1 MQIANQSVSFGSLS
15 GSGPQ
20 TQTVTVTMPAAVTQ
34 ATAILNGF
42 IAEYSGGDD
51 HHLGQL
57 NIQVSVAAINGAN
70 VAVSVQL
77 GLRDW
82 SDNWDDGYDGEVFFT
97 VIGQ

>member
-42 IAEYSGGDD
+42 IAE
-51 HHLGQL
+51 
-57 NIQVSVAAINGAN
+57 
-70 VAVSVQL
+70 
-77 GLRDW
+77 
-82 SDNWDDGYDGEVFFT
+82 
-97 VIGQ
+97 